1 MQKKTKFR
9 SPLLDFFVVVLC
21 LSLSAYFIW
30 LFWKD
35 LNSTTTRTDKDQ
47 IATISFK
54 HNVAQRKFSDR
65 IVWERLEQ
73 NSPLYNEDIIRTVD
87 FAQATITFIDGTT
100 LDVFE
105 NSMLQISYSEDGGVI
120 LSVDGGDIQV
130 AASETAKNVA
140 IQLSD
145 GSEVKMDAGATIAAK
160 SDNTS
165 GVQNIE
171 VTGGT
176 AKVST
181 ETGEVQTVAFGE
193 SVNIEKGKEIQKNP
207 VTVISPAKEIRL
219 LNLEGKSIP
228 VTFEWRVNGSSD
240 ETVIVQTSR
249 KKDFSSLES
258 DEHIRGSSSI
268 QLPMD
273 DGVLYWRVY
282 TEDTKDKSSQ
292 GRISVDRIEPIAALS
307 PSENT
312 TVRYRTIIP
321 RLSFR
326 WSGNTY
332 ANHYRL
338 IVSSTADMSTPV
350 ASINTEDT
358 FAEIDTLEEGNYWWT
373 VAPYYTVSNIGYAKA
388 TEAKPFSIVKN
399 SLISAPELSV
409 PVDKAELTYKDT
421 LTANFMWKSEIP
433 STFEL
438 QIAKDASFTET
449 VFKTQTSATRVSQD
463 LKVAGLSDGKWYWRI
478 IRHSDDKEDINNESL
493 VRSFTVAHFVPKAS
507 ELLWPEDGF
516 SAEKDRVSLTSFMWK
531 LSDDAVD
538 NGAVFQVS
546 KDSDFATIE
555 LERKT
560 SAMQESGV
568 SLEAGTYY
576 WRVGTQGENGQIE
589 NPTKARSLS
598 VLRSLSKPV
607 FTSPNS
613 GDDLVAY
620 GSSSVTVSWG
630 KVEGADYYTL
640 KIFPK
645 SSKDA
650 KPEASA
656 ITSIPSLEETSASVS
671 LKEGWYLCRVQAAA
685 IQAGGTSVRTGEAA
699 EISFHLRTPERVE
712 ALSPLPDAHI
722 AGLSALR
729 NLTVFRWKSG
739 RDQAKSYTFV
749 LEKLQPNGTYKE
761 VERKAQGTKTSVSLS
776 RLTSG
781 NYRYQI
787 LANTSDGT
795 AINSEAVPFTIDAVP
810 ALERSV
816 LTTPA
821 NGQIIGPAYLRSHRT
836 IQFAWKEVRD
846 ATSYDFALYRQNA
859 DGSLKIVH
867 SVKGTKQL
875 SVSLS
880 DLSVLD
886 VGTFIW
892 NVTAYRHA
900 KDGFEEQKSPVS
912 SAQFKIDFSIPDEV
926 ESIKPGAMYAQ

>member
-21 LSLSAYFIW
+21 LSLSGYFVW

-35 LNSTTTRTDKDQ
+35 LNSSTTRTDKDQ
-47 IATISFK
+47 IASISFK

-73 NSPLYNEDIIRTVD
+73 NSPLYNDDIIRTVD
-87 FAQATITFIDGTT
+87 FAQATITFIDGTK

-130 AASETAKNVA
+130 AASESAKNVA
-140 IQLSD
+140 IQLAD

-160 SDNTS
+160 SDSSS

-176 AKVST
+176 AKVAT
-181 ETGEVQTVAFGE
+181 ESGQVQTVAFGE

-207 VTVISPAKEIRL
+207 VTVISPAKESRL

-240 ETVIVQTSR
+240 ETVIVETSR
-249 KKDFSSLES
+249 KKDFSTLVASES
-258 DEHIRGSSSI
+258 VSGTNSI
-268 QLPMD
+268 QIPAD
-273 DGVLYWRVY
+273 DGILYWRVF

-292 GRISVDRIEPIAALS
+292 GRITVDRIEPIAALS
-307 PSENT
+307 PAPAT

-326 WSGNTY
+326 WSGNSY

-338 IVSSTADMSTPV
+338 IVSSTEDMSLPV
-350 ASINTEDT
+350 ADINTEDT

-373 VAPYYTVSNIGYAKA
+373 VAPYYTVSGIGYAKA
-388 TEAKPFSIVKN
+388 TEAKSFSIVKN
-399 SLISAPELSV
+399 RLISAPELSV
-409 PVDKAELTYKDT
+409 PLDRANLTYKDSFS
-421 LTANFMWKSEIP
+421 ANFMWKSEIP

-438 QIAKDASFTET
+438 VIAKDASFNEP
-449 VFKTQTSATRVSQD
+449 VFKTETAATRFSKD
-463 LKVAGLSDGKWYWRI
+463 FSEEGLTDGTYYWKI
-478 IRHSDDKEDINNESL
+478 IRHSDDSEDIRNESL
-493 VRSFTVAHFVPKAS
+493 TRSFTLAKFVPKAS

-516 SAEKDRVSLTSFMWK
+516 SAEKDRLAQTPFMWK

-538 NGAVFQVS
+538 GAAILQVS
-546 KDSDFATIE
+546 KDRDFKTLA

-560 SAMQESGV
+560 SAPQESGI
-568 SLEAGTYY
+568 SLEAGDYY
-576 WRVGTQGENGQIE
+576 WRVGAQGENGQIE

-598 VLRSLSKPV
+598 VLRALSKPA
-607 FTSPNS
+607 FTAPKA

-620 GSSSVTVSWG
+620 GSSNITVSWD
-630 KVEGADYYTL
+630 KVEGADYYTF

-645 SSKDA
+645 ESKTSA
-650 KPEASA
+650 PAAAAVASL
-656 ITSIPSLEETSASVS
+656 PSLEETSASVA
-671 LKEGWYLCRVQAAA
+671 LTEGWYLCRVQAAA
-685 IQAGGTSVRTGEAA
+685 IQAGGTAVRAGEAS
-699 EISFHLRTPERVE
+699 EITFHLRTPERVQ
-712 ALSPLPDAHI
+712 ALSPEPDSHI

-739 RDQAKSYTFV
+739 RDSAKSYTFL
-749 LEKLQPNGTYKE
+749 LEKQQANGSYKE
-761 VERKAQGTKTSVSLS
+761 VENKSQGAKTSVSLS

-787 LANTSDGT
+787 LAKTADGT
-795 AINSEAVPFTIDAVP
+795 PINSEPVSFVIDAVP
-810 ALERSV
+810 PLARAA
-816 LTTPA
+816 LTTPS

-836 IQFAWKEVRD
+836 IQFAWQEVAA

-867 SVKGTKQL
+867 SVKSTKQL
-875 SVSLS
+875 AVTLS

-886 VGTFIW
+886 VGTFVW

-900 KDGFEEQKSPVS
+900 KDGFEEQKSAVS
-912 SAQFKIDFSIPDEV
+912 SAMFKIDFSIPDEV